1 MQGSVFYNRKVCFI
15 AKEVF
20 TLKFVDL
27 VRIHVKAGNGGD
39 GCVSFRREKF
49 IPKGGPDG
57 GNGGDGGSVIVEAAQ
72 NLLTLADYQYNHRF
86 TAERGVSGSGS
97 LCYGANGKDL
107 VIYVPCGTVVYDANT
122 GAPMADLVEPGDQ
135 CVAARGGR
143 GGKGNAH
150 FASSQRRAPRFSE
163 KGEAGEERD
172 IKFEL
177 KMIADV
183 ALVGL
188 PNAGKSSLLKA
199 ISNANPKIAG
209 YPFTTLTPNLGVLA
223 VDDQKIILADVP
235 GLIEGAHDNKGLGL
249 YFLRHIE
256 RTRVNVHVLDLSDG
270 DFNSIV
276 DQWNVVLGEFRHY
289 DAALAER
296 PCIIAL
302 NKIDAVQDESLPKRL
317 KEFFAA
323 KGFRVAVTSALRGD
337 GVNELIDEIV
347 KIVRENPRPKGSYRL
362 YDAPVDIASVTSGK
376 PRILKEDEGVFRVLH
391 PRIEKAVARYDFSQ
405 EEAPIR
411 LQRLLRQYKV
421 EELLEDAG
429 AVEGDTVNIG
439 SVSFTFEPEQAF

>member
-1 MQGSVFYNRKVCFI
+1 M
-15 AKEVF
+15 
-20 TLKFVDL
+20 KFVDL
-27 VRIHVKAGNGGD
+27 VRVHVKAGNGGD

-86 TAERGVSGSGS
+86 AAERGFPGTGA

-107 VIYVPCGTVVYDANT
+107 TIYVPCGTVVFDADT
-122 GAPMADLVEPGDQ
+122 GAPIADLVEPGDS
-135 CVAARGGR
+135 CVVAKGGR

-163 KGEAGEERD
+163 KGEPGEERN

-199 ISNANPKIAG
+199 ISHANPKIAG

-235 GLIEGAHDNKGLGL
+235 GLIEGAHENKGLGL

-256 RTRVNVHVLDLSDG
+256 RTRVNLHVLDLSMS
-270 DFNSIV
+270 DFESVIS
-276 DQWNVVLGEFRHY
+276 QWQVVLDEFQHY
-289 DAALAER
+289 DPALAQR
-296 PCIIAL
+296 PCIIVL
-302 NKIDAVQDESLPKRL
+302 NKTDMMPEGADLVERL
-317 KEFFAA
+317 SSFFTSKNMPVIA
-323 KGFRVAVTSALRGD
+323 TSALLGD
-337 GVNELIDEIV
+337 GIDALIKSIVEIV
-347 KIVRENPRPKGSYRL
+347 RLHPRPHGSYRL
-362 YDAPVDIASVTSGK
+362 YDTPVDIERITAGR
-376 PRILKEDEGVFRVLH
+376 PRIVKEDEGVFRILH
-391 PRIEKAVARYDFSQ
+391 PRIEKTVARYDFNQ

-411 LQRLLRQYKV
+411 LQRLMRQYRV
-421 EELLEDAG
+421 EELLEDNG
-429 AVEGDTVNIG
+429 AEAGDTINIG
-439 SVSFTFEPEQAF
+439 TMSFTFEPERAY

>member
-1 MQGSVFYNRKVCFI
+1 M
-15 AKEVF
+15 F

-57 GNGGDGGSVIVEAAQ
+57 GNGGKGGSIIVEAAQ

-86 TAERGVSGSGS
+86 VAERGTNGSGS
-97 LCYGANGKDL
+97 MCYGANGKDL

-135 CVAARGGR
+135 CVVARGGH

-150 FASSQRRAPRFSE
+150 FTSSTRRAPRFSE
-163 KGEAGEERD
+163 RGEAGEERD

-183 ALVGL
+183 ALVGI

-223 VDDQKIILADVP
+223 VDDQKIIVADIP

-256 RTRVNVHVLDLSDG
+256 RTRVNVHVVDLSLASFDA
-270 DFNSIV
+270 IV
-276 DQWNVVLGEFRHY
+276 KQWNVVLDEFRHY
-289 DAALAER
+289 GAGLADR

-302 NKIDAVQDESLPKRL
+302 NKVDTVEDEGLVNEL
-317 KEFFAA
+317 TEFF
-323 KGFRVAVTSALRGD
+323 KGKGLCVVVTSAVRGD
-337 GVNELIDEIV
+337 GIPQLIDEIV
-347 KIVRENPRPKGSYRL
+347 RVVRENPRPKGSYRL
-362 YDAPVDIASVTSGK
+362 YDIPVDIETVTAGR
-376 PRILKEDEGVFRVLH
+376 PRIIKEDKGVYRVIH

-405 EEAPIR
+405 EEAPLR
-411 LQRLLRQYKV
+411 LQRLMRQFRV

-429 AVEGDTVNIG
+429 AQDGDTVNIG
-439 SVSFTFEPEQAF
+439 DVSFTYEPERAF